1 MFMSE
6 SLLPKQVK
14 SEPGTG
20 SQNSQSSIGTSNAIS
35 GILATTP
42 KKEPLANDEN
52 IHCEPTG
59 TADQHQ
65 PAISN
70 ASLQVLRNTITQV
83 TFVNTHNST
92 YKT

>member
-1 MFMSE
+1 MSE

-20 SQNSQSSIGTSNAIS
+20 SQNSQSTIGTSNAIS

-65 PAISN
+65 PA
-70 ASLQVLRNTITQV
+70 SLQVLRNTITQV